1 MMERPIPLPRCNQS
15 SSTTTSFKSIQLF
28 KEETLGIGAYGKVCR
43 AKCDNL
49 PCAAKIIHETLFD
62 PTAERQMPRGHEHR
76 LPIRRFEQECQF
88 LNTIRHPN
96 VIQYLGMYTD
106 PDTGLPVL
114 LMELMDDSLT
124 HFLEAAT
131 QQIPYHIQVN
141 ICHDIAMALTF
152 LHANG
157 IVHRD
162 LSSNNVLLI
171 SNVRAK
177 VTDFGM
183 AKLCDINS
191 RASRLTF
198 TMCPGTDVYM
208 PPEAIQDQPVY
219 SEKIDCFSFGV
230 IVIQMLTRQFPNPS
244 DRMQRVESHPDYPRR
259 TMMMCIPEIER
270 RHHHIS
276 LVDPNHSLLPIS
288 LDCLKDSD
296 VERPSAQQL
305 SVRVAA
311 LKEQSKYAESASHA
325 ETRERDLL
333 LQSQREQYS
342 QQILE
347 LQVKLTKK
355 DDTIQ
360 SLRDQHEREI
370 QELLTA
376 SDEAIVTKNHEIQ
389 DLIRSHDEVIQA
401 KVMEIH
407 QLRELLQQ
415 VTSEMNQRD
424 QTCEPSI
431 DLGNKIQR
439 ISLSNRQECAHPPDI
454 RLRWRMGKRA
464 PELEGMYRWCD
475 ASVGEC
481 EVYFNAGSE
490 NRVYSYNTNSELWF
504 QLPDCPN
511 KHCSFAVIDNQLTA
525 IGGLVVGFMGA
536 IGSLIGG
543 QRSNK
548 LYSLKQQKRQLQWV
562 EEFPPMPTKRSST
575 TSICTKTSLIVAGGD
590 SGWSNLTCVEVM
602 NRDTCQWSVAANMPT
617 GMLCASGVICGDR
630 LYVGGGRDSKSVY
643 SCSLSD
649 LLQSCQSVSPTAKQK
664 SSNTFSVWNKLTDLP
679 KAIRRGSTLV
689 SLCGQ
694 LLAIGGWTGGI
705 GERPSNSIYIYKT
718 IINSWK
724 VISQMLL
731 PRRDCFAFT
740 VPINKVMVVGGF
752 NGGGS
757 LFDIDD
763 LGMCTNTVEFADSI

>member
-1 MMERPIPLPRCNQS
+1 MAT

-62 PTAERQMPRGHEHR
+62 PTAERQMPRGREHR

-141 ICHDIAMALTF
+141 ICHDVTMALTF

-171 SNVRAK
+171 SNIRAK

-183 AKLCDINS
+183 ARIGDINP

-198 TMCPGTDVYM
+198 TMCPGADVYM

-230 IVIQMLTRQFPNPS
+230 IVIQMLTRQFPKPG
-244 DRMQRVESHPDYPRR
+244 DRMQRVEINHPGLPRGTLMVR
-259 TMMMCIPEIER
+259 IPEVDR
-270 RHHHIS
+270 RQSHIS
-276 LVDPNHSLLPIS
+276 LVDPNHTLLPIS
-288 LDCLKDSD
+288 VDCLKDRD

-305 SVRVAA
+305 CERVAA
-311 LKEQSKYAESASHA
+311 LKEQGQYIESARDA
-325 ETRERDLL
+325 GRRERGLQEP
-333 LQSQREQYS
+333 QSQRGQYS
-342 QQILE
+342 QQIFE
-347 LQVKLTKK
+347 LQELTEK
-355 DDTIQ
+355 DRAKGEAIQ
-360 SLRDQHEREI
+360 SLRDQHAREI

-389 DLIRSHDEVIQA
+389 YLIRSHDEAIQA
-401 KVMEIH
+401 RDREIRH
-407 QLRELLQQ
+407 LREQLQQ

-424 QTCEPSI
+424 QTIRQTREPSI
-431 DLGNKIQR
+431 DLGNEMQR
-439 ISLSNRQECAHPPDI
+439 ISISNRQECAHPPEI
-454 RLRWRMGKRA
+454 RLRWRMGKPA
-464 PELEGMYRWCD
+464 PEKLFMWCD
-475 ASVGEC
+475 AVLADDV
-481 EVYFNAGSE
+481 VYFNVSG
-490 NRVYSYNTNSELWF
+490 RITMYSYNINSELWSR
-504 QLPDCPN
+504 LPDCPN
-511 KHCSFAVIDNQLTA
+511 EHCSFTVIDNKLTA
-525 IGGLVVGFMGA
+525 VGGSKSG
-536 IGSLIGG
+536 IISNLIG
-543 QRSNK
+543 QRSDK
-548 LYSLKQQKRQLQWV
+548 LYSLKKQSQRLQWV
-562 EEFPPMPTKRSST
+562 EEFPPMPTKRQSA
-575 TSICTKTSLIVAGGD
+575 TSICTNTSLIVAGGF
-590 SGWSNLTCVEVM
+590 SGWQLTCVEVM
-602 NRDTCQWSVAANMPT
+602 NRKTRQWYVAADMPG
-617 GMLCASGVICGDR
+617 GMYRASGVICGDY
-630 LYVGGGRDSKSVY
+630 LCVGGGVSKSVY
-643 SCSLSD
+643 SCSMSD
-649 LLQSCQSVSPTAKQK
+649 LLQSCQSVSPKAQRS
-664 SSNTFSVWNKLTDLP
+664 SSNTSSVWNKLTDLP
-679 KAIRRGSTLV
+679 KAITRGSTLV

-705 GERPSNSIYIYKT
+705 DECPSKSVYIYKT
-718 IINSWK
+718 TTNSWE
-724 VISQMLL
+724 VISQMLVPRCYCLAVTL
-731 PRRDCFAFT
+731 PT
-740 VPINKVMVVGGF
+740 NKVMVY
-752 NGGGS
+752 S
-757 LFDIDD
+757 RR
-763 LGMCTNTVEFADSI
+763 TSRWR